1 MTATPNNRPESPAD
15 LIQLLRVTD
24 IPLPDGDT
32 GAGLKFHTNRGEF
45 PAIIHRANPGPN
57 NSDAPGANPGP
68 NNTDAP
74 GANPGPNN
82 TDAPGANPG
91 PNNTDAPG
99 ANPGPNNTDAPGAN
113 RGPNAVI
120 WVCGA
125 RGGFGGPGPGT
136 YARLAEQLTHQG
148 ITSLRLD
155 YRFPND
161 LLECVL
167 DLLTGVA
174 YFQQNHYPPLVVVG
188 HSFGG
193 AVVIAAAAASPHIK
207 GVVSLSPQT
216 YGAGLATQLS
226 PRKLLLVHGKADTRL
241 PYTCAQQIHEWAK
254 EPKEL
259 VLYEGAEHRLEECR
273 SELETLLSTW
283 IPATLAEAIT
293 IPTP

>member
-1 MTATPNNRPESPAD
+1 MTATPNNRPESAAD

-57 NSDAPGANPGP
+57 A
-68 NNTDAP
+68 TDAP
-74 GANPGPNN
+74 GANQVPNAAA
-82 TDAPGANPG
+82 APG
-91 PNNTDAPG
+91 
-99 ANPGPNNTDAPGAN
+99 
-113 RGPNAVI
+113 AVI

-174 YFQQNHYPPLVVVG
+174 YFQQNHYPPVVVVG

-193 AVVIAAAAASPHIK
+193 AVVIAAGAASPHIK

-216 YGAGLATQLS
+216 YGAGMAAQLS

-254 EPKEL
+254 APKEL
-259 VLYEGAEHRLEECR
+259 ILYEGAEHRLEECR
-273 SELETLLSTW
+273 EALETLLSTW

-293 IPTP
+293 IPAP

>member
-15 LIQLLRVTD
+15 LIQLLRVTE

-45 PAIIHRANPGPN
+45 NAIIHRANP
-57 NSDAPGANPGP
+57 DP
-68 NNTDAP
+68 NNTD
-74 GANPGPNN
+74 
-82 TDAPGANPG
+82 TS
-91 PNNTDAPG
+91 
-99 ANPGPNNTDAPGAN
+99 
-113 RGPNAVI
+113 NAVI

-136 YARLAEQLTHQG
+136 YARLSEQLTQQG

-174 YFQQNHYPPLVVVG
+174 YLQQNNHPPLVVVG

-193 AVVIAAAAASPHIK
+193 AVVIAAGAASPHIK
-207 GVVSLSPQT
+207 GIVSLSPQT
-216 YGAGLATQLS
+216 YGAGMAAQLS
-226 PRKLLLVHGKADTRL
+226 PRKLLTVHGKADTRL

-273 SELETLLSTW
+273 QELETLLSTW